1 MDAAEQIKRFYEFL
15 EKNYHNNLLE
25 TVRKGKN
32 FFVIDFQELSRF
44 DPELAEEI
52 LEQPEETIKAAEI
65 AVEQFEL
72 PRPVKRFRIRLT
84 NIPEDQQVA
93 IRHIRSNHI
102 QTSCLK
108 GNCKAII

>member
-15 EKNYHNNLLE
+15 EKNYHDNLFE
-25 TVRKGKN
+25 TIRKGKN

-44 DPELAEEI
+44 DPELAEEL

-72 PRPVKRFRIRLT
+72 PRPLKRFKIRLT
-84 NIPEDQQVA
+84 NIPEDQ
-93 IRHIRSNHI
+93 
-102 QTSCLK
+102 
-108 GNCKAII
+108 